1 MNNYY
6 VYIHRRK
13 DNNEVFYVG
22 ISRMGKYVRL
32 KIKAGRNSL
41 WQRIVDKYGY
51 YGEIIHDNLS
61 KDEAVKIEISL
72 IKSYGRIN
80 LKSGCL
86 ANLTD
91 GGDGSLECLRSNETK
106 NKIREYRKGKKHS
119 DETKSKMSK
128 AKKGINKSDE
138 WKNKISKSMIG
149 KNSKKVIDNRTG
161 IIYDS
166 ITEASKILNIS
177 RAYLSQQLLGVYKNN
192 TNYEFYV
199 ESPQ

>member
-72 IKSYGRIN
+72 IRSYGRIN

-106 NKIREYRKGKKHS
+106 VQ
-119 DETKSKMSK
+119 
-128 AKKGINKSDE
+128 
-138 WKNKISKSMIG
+138 IS
-149 KNSKKVIDNRTG
+149 
-161 IIYDS
+161 
-166 ITEASKILNIS
+166 
-177 RAYLSQQLLGVYKNN
+177 
-192 TNYEFYV
+192 
-199 ESPQ
+199 

>member
-72 IKSYGRIN
+72 IRSYGRIN

>member
-1 MNNYY
+1 
-6 VYIHRRK
+6 
-13 DNNEVFYVG
+13 
-22 ISRMGKYVRL
+22 
-32 KIKAGRNSL
+32 
-41 WQRIVDKYGY
+41 
-51 YGEIIHDNLS
+51 
-61 KDEAVKIEISL
+61 
-72 IKSYGRIN
+72 
-80 LKSGCL
+80 
-86 ANLTD
+86 
-91 GGDGSLECLRSNETK
+91 
-106 NKIREYRKGKKHS
+106 
-119 DETKSKMSK
+119 MSK